1 MRKHCE
7 SYAFFKNKASE
18 NCRQLRLTTHEFVKN
33 DTLIDN
39 LSFSHFESISMLH
52 YQIEF
57 DDFRQH
63 LIHVTLRFVANPT
76 QVLSLPTWIPGSYLI
91 REFAKHIESVRAYD
105 EAGRQLQIT
114 KFEKN
119 KWRLYN
125 TDHELIT
132 VEYDVYAYD
141 LSVRGAYVDQT
152 RLYVNPAVVCLGL
165 EGQEQSGIE
174 VEVFLPK
181 ELKHFQLA
189 TGLVSKSLVKGRYTL
204 KAENYA
210 QLIDAP
216 FELAE
221 QTRFSFVTHDIPH
234 EFVVSGQHVMNTERM
249 QQDIEKI
256 CSTEISMFGSAPFK
270 NYTFMTMATG
280 NSYGGLEHPNSTSL
294 ISPRDDLPKAG
305 EPVEPSAAY
314 QRFLGLCSHE
324 YFHSWLVK
332 FIRPENF
339 VNYDL
344 DKEGYTSL
352 LWIFEGFTSYYDD
365 LILYRSGVI
374 TQESYL
380 KLLKSQIDRYLQ
392 NPGRFI
398 QSVSESS
405 FDAWI
410 KFYRQDENSNNA
422 GTSYY
427 NKGSL
432 VALCLDLGL
441 RLRGSSLDALMRRLY
456 ENAQKDIQVNERTIF
471 DLCKELTGDNWI
483 EQINHLINTTDELPL
498 DQLLPEFG
506 LSYSLKNDQTLAFGL
521 KVVEKAEGLIIQQAL
536 RDGVGAKAGLSAN
549 DVIIAIDGL
558 KASEKILTQYAKR
571 QQTAF
576 TVYAFRRDELM
587 QFTIQAGEN
596 DLTTVE
602 LNVIDQ
608 TQLEKWLR
616 A

>member
-1 MRKHCE
+1 
-7 SYAFFKNKASE
+7 
-18 NCRQLRLTTHEFVKN
+18 
-33 DTLIDN
+33 
-39 LSFSHFESISMLH
+39 MLH

-57 DDFRQH
+57 DDYRQH
-63 LIHVTLRFVANPT
+63 LIHVTVRFLADPT
-76 QVLSLPTWIPGSYLI
+76 QILSLPTWIPGSYLI
-91 REFAKHIESVRAYD
+91 REFSKHIEAVKAYD
-105 EAGRQLQIT
+105 EDGRQLQIQ

-119 KWRLYN
+119 KWRLFN

-141 LSVRGAYVDQT
+141 LSVRGAYVDQN
-152 RLYVNPAVVCLGL
+152 RLYVNPACACLGL
-165 EGQEQSGIE
+165 EGQENKEIE
-174 VEVFLPK
+174 LEIFLLD

-189 TGLVSKSLVKGRYTL
+189 TGMQSKSLVKGRFTL
-204 KAENYA
+204 KAKNYA
-210 QLIDAP
+210 ELIDAP

-221 QTRFSFVTHDIPH
+221 QTRFSFEANGIPH
-234 EFVVSGQHVMNTERM
+234 EFVVSGKHAMNAARM

-256 CSTEISMFGSAPFK
+256 CSTEISMFGSAPFAD
-270 NYTFMTMATG
+270 YTFMTMATG

-294 ISPRDDLPKAG
+294 ISPRDDLPKAN
-305 EPVEPSAAY
+305 EPEEPSKDY

-344 DKEGYTSL
+344 NREGYTSL

-365 LILYRSGVI
+365 LILLRSGVI
-374 TQESYL
+374 NQESYIA
-380 KLLKSQIDRYLQ
+380 LLKVQIDRYLQ
-392 NPGRFI
+392 NPGRAI

-405 FDAWI
+405 FDAWV

-427 NKGSL
+427 NKGCL

-456 ENAQKDIQVNERTIF
+456 ENAQKGVQVHERTIF
-471 DLCKELTGDNWI
+471 ELCKELTGDDWS

-506 LSYSLKNDQTLAFGL
+506 IGYNLKNDKSLPFGL
-521 KVVEKAEGLIIQQAL
+521 KLVDKPEGVLVQSARRDSTAVV
-536 RDGVGAKAGLSAN
+536 AGLSAN
-549 DVIIAIDGL
+549 DVIIAVDGL
-558 KASEKILTQYAKR
+558 KATMKLIESYAK
-571 QQTAF
+571 QEG
-576 TVYAFRRDELM
+576 VYTMHAFRRDELM
-587 QFTIQAGEN
+587 SFDVQAGGSE
-596 DLTTVE
+596 LTEVE
-602 LNVIDQ
+602 LKIEDQ
-608 TQLEKWLR
+608 AKAEQWLK

>member
-1 MRKHCE
+1 M
-7 SYAFFKNKASE
+7 
-18 NCRQLRLTTHEFVKN
+18 V
-33 DTLIDN
+33 
-39 LSFSHFESISMLH
+39 H
-52 YQIEF
+52 YKIEV
-57 DDFRQH
+57 DDYRQH
-63 LIHVTLRFVANPT
+63 LIHVTLRFVAHPP

-91 REFAKHIESVRAYD
+91 REFSKHIESVRAYD
-105 EAGRQLQIT
+105 EEGRLLEIQ

-119 KWRLYN
+119 KWRLFN

-152 RLYVNPAVVCLGL
+152 RLYVNPACACLGL
-165 EGQEQSGIE
+165 EGQEDKAVE
-174 VEVFLPK
+174 VELFLPD
-181 ELKHFQLA
+181 ELEHFQLA
-189 TGLVSKSLVKGRYTL
+189 TGMASKSLVKGRFTL
-204 KAENYA
+204 KAKNYA
-210 QLIDAP
+210 ELIDAP

-221 QTRFSFVTHDIPH
+221 QTRFSFEAKGIPH
-234 EFVVSGQHVMNTERM
+234 EFVVSGKHAMNAARM

-256 CSTEISMFGSAPFK
+256 CATEISMFGSAPFS
-270 NYTFMTMATG
+270 NYTFMTMATA

-294 ISPRDDLPKAG
+294 ISPREDLPKAN
-305 EPVEPSAAY
+305 EPEEPSEDY

-344 DKEGYTSL
+344 NKEGYTSL

-365 LILYRSGVI
+365 LILLRSGVI
-374 TQESYL
+374 SQASYI
-380 KLLKSQIDRYLQ
+380 KLLKTQIDRYLQ
-392 NPGRFI
+392 NPGRFV

-405 FDAWI
+405 FDAWV

-427 NKGSL
+427 NKGCL

-441 RLRGSSLDALMRRLY
+441 RLRGSSLDALMRKLY
-456 ENAQKDIQVNERTIF
+456 ENAQKGIQVHERTIVE
-471 DLCKELTGDNWI
+471 LCNELTGDNWI

-498 DQLLPEFG
+498 DQLFPEFG
-506 LSYSLKNDQTLAFGL
+506 LSYSLKNDKSLPLGL
-521 KVVEKAEGLIIQQAL
+521 KLVEKPEGVLVQSAR
-536 RDGVGAKAGLSAN
+536 RDGAAAQAGLSAH

-558 KASEKILTQYAKR
+558 KATAKLVEKYAK
-571 QQTAF
+571 QEGI
-576 TVYAFRRDELM
+576 YSILAFRRDELM
-587 QFTIQAGEN
+587 SFNVKAAGSE
-596 DLTTVE
+596 LTEVE
-602 LNVIDQ
+602 LKVEDQ
-608 TQLEKWLR
+608 AKAERWFK

>member
-1 MRKHCE
+1 
-7 SYAFFKNKASE
+7 
-18 NCRQLRLTTHEFVKN
+18 
-33 DTLIDN
+33 
-39 LSFSHFESISMLH
+39 MLH

-57 DDFRQH
+57 DDYRQH
-63 LIHVTLRFVANPT
+63 LIHVTLRFVADPT

-91 REFAKHIESVRAYD
+91 REFSKHIESVRAYD
-105 EAGRQLQIT
+105 EEGRLLEIQ

-119 KWRLYN
+119 KWRLFN

-152 RLYVNPAVVCLGL
+152 RLYVNPACACLGL
-165 EGQEQSGIE
+165 EGQEDKAVE
-174 VEVFLPK
+174 VELFLPD

-189 TGLVSKSLVKGRYTL
+189 TGMASKSLVKGRFTL
-204 KAENYA
+204 KAKNYA
-210 QLIDAP
+210 ELIDAP

-221 QTRFSFVTHDIPH
+221 QTRFGFEANGIQH
-234 EFVVSGQHVMNTERM
+234 EFVVSGKHAMNAARM
-249 QQDIEKI
+249 QKDIEKI
-256 CSTEISMFGSAPFK
+256 CATEISMFGSAPFS
-270 NYTFMTMATG
+270 NYTFMTMATA

-294 ISPRDDLPKAG
+294 ISPREDLPKAN
-305 EPVEPSAAY
+305 EPEEPSEDY

-344 DKEGYTSL
+344 NKEGYTSL

-365 LILYRSGVI
+365 LILLRSGVI
-374 TQESYL
+374 SQASYI
-380 KLLKSQIDRYLQ
+380 KLLKTQIDRYLQ
-392 NPGRFI
+392 NPGRFV

-405 FDAWI
+405 FDAWV

-422 GTSYY
+422 GTNYY
-427 NKGSL
+427 NKGCL

-441 RLRGSSLDALMRRLY
+441 RLRGSSLDALMRKLY
-456 ENAQKDIQVNERTIF
+456 ENAQKGIQVHERTIVE
-471 DLCKELTGDNWI
+471 LCNELTGDNWI

-498 DQLLPEFG
+498 DQLFPEFG
-506 LSYSLKNDQTLAFGL
+506 LSYSLKNDKSLPLGL
-521 KVVEKAEGLIIQQAL
+521 KLVDKPEGVLVQSAR
-536 RDGVGAKAGLSAN
+536 RDGAAAQAGLSAH

-558 KASEKILTQYAKR
+558 KATVKLVEKYAK
-571 QQTAF
+571 QEGS
-576 TVYAFRRDELM
+576 YSILAFRRDELM
-587 QFTIQAGEN
+587 SFDVKAAGSE
-596 DLTTVE
+596 LTEVE
-602 LNVIDQ
+602 LKVEDQ
-608 TQLEKWLR
+608 AKAEKWFK

>member
-1 MRKHCE
+1 
-7 SYAFFKNKASE
+7 
-18 NCRQLRLTTHEFVKN
+18 
-33 DTLIDN
+33 
-39 LSFSHFESISMLH
+39 MLH

-57 DDFRQH
+57 DDYRQH
-63 LIHVTLRFVANPT
+63 LIHVTLRFVADPT

-91 REFAKHIESVRAYD
+91 REFSKHIESVRAYD
-105 EAGRQLQIT
+105 EEGRLLEIQ

-119 KWRLYN
+119 KWRLFN

-152 RLYVNPAVVCLGL
+152 RLYVNPACACLGL
-165 EGQEQSGIE
+165 EGQEDKAVE
-174 VEVFLPK
+174 VELFLPD

-189 TGLVSKSLVKGRYTL
+189 TGMASKSLVKGRFTL
-204 KAENYA
+204 KAKNYA
-210 QLIDAP
+210 ELIDAP

-221 QTRFSFVTHDIPH
+221 QTRFGFEANGIPH
-234 EFVVSGQHVMNTERM
+234 EFVVSGKHAMNAARM

-256 CSTEISMFGSAPFK
+256 CATEISMFGSAPFS
-270 NYTFMTMATG
+270 NYTFMTMATA

-294 ISPRDDLPKAG
+294 ITPREDLPKAN
-305 EPVEPSAAY
+305 EPEEPSEDY

-344 DKEGYTSL
+344 NKEGYTSL

-365 LILYRSGVI
+365 LILLRSGVI
-374 TQESYL
+374 SQASYI
-380 KLLKSQIDRYLQ
+380 KLLKTQIDRYLQ
-392 NPGRFI
+392 NPGRFV

-405 FDAWI
+405 FDAWV

-427 NKGSL
+427 NKGCL

-441 RLRGSSLDALMRRLY
+441 RLRGSSLDALMRKLY
-456 ENAQKDIQVNERTIF
+456 ENAQKGIQVHERTIVE
-471 DLCKELTGDNWI
+471 LCNELTGDNWI

-498 DQLLPEFG
+498 DQLFPEFG
-506 LSYSLKNDQTLAFGL
+506 LSYSLKNDKSLPLGL
-521 KVVEKAEGLIIQQAL
+521 KLVDKLEGVLVQSAR
-536 RDGVGAKAGLSAN
+536 RDGAAAQSGLSAH

-558 KASEKILTQYAKR
+558 KATAKLVEKYAK
-571 QQTAF
+571 QDGI
-576 TVYAFRRDELM
+576 YSILAFRRDELM
-587 QFTIQAGEN
+587 SFDVNAAGSE
-596 DLTTVE
+596 LTEVE
-602 LNVIDQ
+602 LKIEDQ
-608 TQLEKWLR
+608 AKAEKWFK

>member
-1 MRKHCE
+1 
-7 SYAFFKNKASE
+7 
-18 NCRQLRLTTHEFVKN
+18 
-33 DTLIDN
+33 
-39 LSFSHFESISMLH
+39 MLH

-57 DDFRQH
+57 DDYRQH
-63 LIHVTLRFVANPT
+63 LIHVTLRFVADPT

-91 REFAKHIESVRAYD
+91 REFSKHIESVRAYD
-105 EAGRQLQIT
+105 EEGRLLEIQ

-119 KWRLYN
+119 KWRLFN

-152 RLYVNPAVVCLGL
+152 RLYVNPACACLGL
-165 EGQEQSGIE
+165 EGQEDKAVE
-174 VEVFLPK
+174 VELFLPD

-189 TGLVSKSLVKGRYTL
+189 TGMASKSLVKGRFTL
-204 KAENYA
+204 KAKNYA
-210 QLIDAP
+210 ELIDAP

-221 QTRFSFVTHDIPH
+221 QTRFSFEANGIPH
-234 EFVVSGQHVMNTERM
+234 EFVVSGKHAMNATRM
-249 QQDIEKI
+249 QKDIEKI
-256 CSTEISMFGSAPFK
+256 CATEISMFGSAPFS
-270 NYTFMTMATG
+270 NYTFMTMATA

-294 ISPRDDLPKAG
+294 ISPREDLPKVN
-305 EPVEPSAAY
+305 EPEEPSEDY

-344 DKEGYTSL
+344 NKEGYTSL

-365 LILYRSGVI
+365 LILLRSGVI
-374 TQESYL
+374 SQASYI
-380 KLLKSQIDRYLQ
+380 KLLKTQIDRYLQ
-392 NPGRFI
+392 NPGRFV

-405 FDAWI
+405 FDAWV

-427 NKGSL
+427 NKGCL

-441 RLRGSSLDALMRRLY
+441 RLRGSSLDVLMRKLY
-456 ENAQKDIQVNERTIF
+456 ENAQKGIQVHERTIVE
-471 DLCKELTGDNWI
+471 LCNELTGDNWI

-498 DQLLPEFG
+498 DQLFPEFG
-506 LSYSLKNDQTLAFGL
+506 LSYSLKNDKSLPLGL
-521 KVVEKAEGLIIQQAL
+521 KLVDKPEGVLVQSAR
-536 RDGVGAKAGLSAN
+536 RDGAAAQAGLSAH

-558 KASEKILTQYAKR
+558 KATVKLVEKYAK
-571 QQTAF
+571 QDDT
-576 TVYAFRRDELM
+576 YSILAFRRDELLS
-587 QFTIQAGEN
+587 FDVKAAGST
-596 DLTTVE
+596 LTEVE
-602 LNVIDQ
+602 LKVEDQ
-608 TQLEKWLR
+608 EKAEKWFK

>member
-1 MRKHCE
+1 
-7 SYAFFKNKASE
+7 
-18 NCRQLRLTTHEFVKN
+18 
-33 DTLIDN
+33 
-39 LSFSHFESISMLH
+39 MLH

-57 DDFRQH
+57 DDYRQH
-63 LIHVTLRFVANPT
+63 LIHVTLRFVADPT

-91 REFAKHIESVRAYD
+91 REFSKHIESVRAYD
-105 EAGRQLQIT
+105 EEGRLLEIQ

-119 KWRLYN
+119 KWRLFN

-152 RLYVNPAVVCLGL
+152 RLYVNPACACLGL
-165 EGQEQSGIE
+165 EGQEDKAVE
-174 VEVFLPK
+174 VELFLPD

-189 TGLVSKSLVKGRYTL
+189 TGMASKSLVKGRFTL
-204 KAENYA
+204 KAKNYA
-210 QLIDAP
+210 ELIDAP

-221 QTRFSFVTHDIPH
+221 QTRFGFEANGIPH
-234 EFVVSGQHVMNTERM
+234 EFVVSGKHAMNAARM

-256 CSTEISMFGSAPFK
+256 CATEISMFGSAPFS
-270 NYTFMTMATG
+270 NYTFMTMATA

-294 ISPRDDLPKAG
+294 IGPREDLPKAN
-305 EPVEPSAAY
+305 EPEEPSEDY

-344 DKEGYTSL
+344 NKEGYTSL

-365 LILYRSGVI
+365 LILLRSCVI
-374 TQESYL
+374 SQASYI
-380 KLLKSQIDRYLQ
+380 KLLKTQIDRYLQ
-392 NPGRFI
+392 NPGRFV

-405 FDAWI
+405 FDAWV

-427 NKGSL
+427 NKGCL

-441 RLRGSSLDALMRRLY
+441 RLRGSSLDALMRKLY
-456 ENAQKDIQVNERTIF
+456 ENAQKGIQVHERTIVE
-471 DLCKELTGDNWI
+471 LCNELTGDNWI

-498 DQLLPEFG
+498 DQLFPEFG
-506 LSYSLKNDQTLAFGL
+506 LSYSLKNDKSLPLGL
-521 KVVEKAEGLIIQQAL
+521 KLVDKPEGVLVQSAR
-536 RDGVGAKAGLSAN
+536 RDGAAAQAGLSAH

-558 KASEKILTQYAKR
+558 KATVKLVEKYAK
-571 QQTAF
+571 QEGS
-576 TVYAFRRDELM
+576 YSILAFRRDELM
-587 QFTIQAGEN
+587 SFDVKAAGSE
-596 DLTTVE
+596 LTEVE
-602 LNVIDQ
+602 LKVEDQ
-608 TQLEKWLR
+608 AKAEKWFK

>member
-1 MRKHCE
+1 
-7 SYAFFKNKASE
+7 
-18 NCRQLRLTTHEFVKN
+18 
-33 DTLIDN
+33 
-39 LSFSHFESISMLH
+39 MLH

-57 DDFRQH
+57 DDYRQH
-63 LIHVTLRFVANPT
+63 LIHVTLRFVADPT

-91 REFAKHIESVRAYD
+91 REFSKHIESVRAYD
-105 EAGRQLQIT
+105 EEGRLLEIQ

-119 KWRLYN
+119 KWRLFN

-132 VEYDVYAYD
+132 VEYDAYAYD

-152 RLYVNPAVVCLGL
+152 RLYVNPACACLGL
-165 EGQEQSGIE
+165 EGQEDKAVE
-174 VEVFLPK
+174 VELFLPD

-189 TGLVSKSLVKGRYTL
+189 TGMASKSLVKGRFTL
-204 KAENYA
+204 KAKNYA
-210 QLIDAP
+210 ELIDAP

-221 QTRFSFVTHDIPH
+221 QTRFSFEANGIPH
-234 EFVVSGQHVMNTERM
+234 EFVVSGKHAMNAARM

-256 CSTEISMFGSAPFK
+256 CATELSMFGSAPFS
-270 NYTFMTMATG
+270 NYTFMTMATA

-294 ISPRDDLPKAG
+294 ISPREDLPKAN
-305 EPVEPSAAY
+305 EPEEPSEDY

-344 DKEGYTSL
+344 NKEGYTSL

-365 LILYRSGVI
+365 LILLRSGVI
-374 TQESYL
+374 SQASYI
-380 KLLKSQIDRYLQ
+380 KLLKTQIDRYLQ
-392 NPGRFI
+392 NPGRFV

-405 FDAWI
+405 FDAWV

-427 NKGSL
+427 NKGCL

-441 RLRGSSLDALMRRLY
+441 RLRGSSLDALMRKLY
-456 ENAQKDIQVNERTIF
+456 ENAQKGIQVHERTIVE
-471 DLCKELTGDNWI
+471 LCNELTGDNWI

-498 DQLLPEFG
+498 DQLFPEFG
-506 LSYSLKNDQTLAFGL
+506 LSYSLKNDKSLPLGL
-521 KVVEKAEGLIIQQAL
+521 KLVDKPEGVLVQSAR
-536 RDGVGAKAGLSAN
+536 RDGAAAQAGLSAH

-558 KASEKILTQYAKR
+558 KATMKLVEKYAK
-571 QQTAF
+571 QEGS
-576 TVYAFRRDELM
+576 YSILAFRRDELM
-587 QFTIQAGEN
+587 SFDVKASGSE
-596 DLTTVE
+596 LTEVE
-602 LNVIDQ
+602 LKVEDQ
-608 TQLEKWLR
+608 AKAEKWFK

>member
-1 MRKHCE
+1 
-7 SYAFFKNKASE
+7 
-18 NCRQLRLTTHEFVKN
+18 
-33 DTLIDN
+33 
-39 LSFSHFESISMLH
+39 MLH

-57 DDFRQH
+57 DDYRQH
-63 LIHVTLRFVANPT
+63 LIHVTLRFVADPT

-91 REFAKHIESVRAYD
+91 REFSKHIESVRAYD
-105 EAGRQLQIT
+105 EEGRLLEIQ

-119 KWRLYN
+119 KWRLFN

-152 RLYVNPAVVCLGL
+152 RLYVNPACACLGL
-165 EGQEQSGIE
+165 EGQEDKAVE
-174 VEVFLPK
+174 VELFLPD

-189 TGLVSKSLVKGRYTL
+189 TGMASKSLVKGRFTL
-204 KAENYA
+204 KAKNYA
-210 QLIDAP
+210 ELIDAP

-221 QTRFSFVTHDIPH
+221 QTRFGFEANGIPH
-234 EFVVSGQHVMNTERM
+234 EFVVSGKHAMNAARM

-256 CSTEISMFGSAPFK
+256 CATEISMFGSAPFS
-270 NYTFMTMATG
+270 NYTFMTMATA

-294 ISPRDDLPKAG
+294 ISPREDLPKAN
-305 EPVEPSAAY
+305 EPEEPSEDY

-344 DKEGYTSL
+344 NKEGYTSL

-365 LILYRSGVI
+365 LILLRSGVI
-374 TQESYL
+374 SQASYI
-380 KLLKSQIDRYLQ
+380 KLLKTQIDRYLQ
-392 NPGRFI
+392 NPGRFV

-405 FDAWI
+405 FDAWV

-427 NKGSL
+427 NKGCL

-441 RLRGSSLDALMRRLY
+441 RLRGSSLDVLMRKLY
-456 ENAQKDIQVNERTIF
+456 ENAQKGMQVHERTIVE
-471 DLCKELTGDNWI
+471 LCNELTGDNWI

-498 DQLLPEFG
+498 DQLFPEFG
-506 LSYSLKNDQTLAFGL
+506 LSYSLKNDKSLPLGL
-521 KVVEKAEGLIIQQAL
+521 KLVDKPEGVLVQSAR
-536 RDGVGAKAGLSAN
+536 RDGAAAQAGLSAH

-558 KASEKILTQYAKR
+558 KATVKLVEKYAK
-571 QQTAF
+571 QEGI
-576 TVYAFRRDELM
+576 YSILAFRRDELM
-587 QFTIQAGEN
+587 SFDVKAAGSE
-596 DLTTVE
+596 LTEVE
-602 LNVIDQ
+602 LKVEDQ
-608 TQLEKWLR
+608 AKAEKWFK

>member
-1 MRKHCE
+1 
-7 SYAFFKNKASE
+7 
-18 NCRQLRLTTHEFVKN
+18 
-33 DTLIDN
+33 
-39 LSFSHFESISMLH
+39 MLH

-57 DDFRQH
+57 DDYRQH
-63 LIHVTLRFVANPT
+63 LIHVTVRFLADPT

-91 REFAKHIESVRAYD
+91 REFSKHIEAVKAYD
-105 EAGRQLQIT
+105 EDGRQLQIQ

-119 KWRLYN
+119 KWRLFN

-141 LSVRGAYVDQT
+141 LSVRGAYVDQN
-152 RLYVNPAVVCLGL
+152 RLYVNPACACLGL
-165 EGQEQSGIE
+165 EGQENKEIE
-174 VEVFLPK
+174 LEIFLPD

-189 TGLVSKSLVKGRYTL
+189 SGMQAKSLVKGRFTL
-204 KAENYA
+204 KAKNYA
-210 QLIDAP
+210 ELIDAP

-221 QTRFSFVTHDIPH
+221 QTRFSFEANGIPH
-234 EFVVSGQHVMNTERM
+234 EFVVSGKHAMNAARM

-256 CSTEISMFGSAPFK
+256 CATEISMFGSAPFTD
-270 NYTFMTMATG
+270 YTFMTMATG

-294 ISPRDDLPKAG
+294 ISPRDDLPKAN
-305 EPVEPSAAY
+305 EPEEPSKDY

-344 DKEGYTSL
+344 NREGYTSL

-365 LILYRSGVI
+365 LILLRSGVI
-374 TQESYL
+374 NQESYIT
-380 KLLKSQIDRYLQ
+380 LLKAQIDRYLQ
-392 NPGRFI
+392 NPGRAI

-405 FDAWI
+405 FDAWV

-427 NKGSL
+427 NKGCL

-456 ENAQKDIQVNERTIF
+456 ENAQKGVQVHERTIF
-471 DLCKELTGDNWI
+471 ELCKELTGDDWS

-498 DQLLPEFG
+498 DQLFPEFG
-506 LSYSLKNDQTLAFGL
+506 MAYSLKNDKSLPFGL
-521 KVVEKAEGLIIQQAL
+521 KLADKPEGVLVQSA
-536 RDGVGAKAGLSAN
+536 RREGAAVLAGLSAN

-558 KASEKILTQYAKR
+558 KATTKLVESYAK
-571 QQTAF
+571 QQGTF

-587 QFTIQAGEN
+587 TFEVQAAGSE
-596 DLTTVE
+596 LTEVE
-602 LNVIDQ
+602 LKVEDPAKV
-608 TQLEKWLR
+608 EKWLK

>member
-1 MRKHCE
+1 
-7 SYAFFKNKASE
+7 
-18 NCRQLRLTTHEFVKN
+18 
-33 DTLIDN
+33 
-39 LSFSHFESISMLH
+39 MLH

-57 DDFRQH
+57 DDYRQH
-63 LIHVTLRFVANPT
+63 LIHVTLRFVADPT

-91 REFAKHIESVRAYD
+91 REFSKHIESVRAYD
-105 EAGRQLQIT
+105 EEGRLLEIQ

-119 KWRLYN
+119 KWRLFN

-152 RLYVNPAVVCLGL
+152 RLYVNPACACLGL
-165 EGQEQSGIE
+165 EGQEDKAVE
-174 VEVFLPK
+174 VELFLPD

-189 TGLVSKSLVKGRYTL
+189 TGMASKSLVKGRFTL
-204 KAENYA
+204 KAKNYA
-210 QLIDAP
+210 ELIDAP

-221 QTRFSFVTHDIPH
+221 QTRFGFEANGIPH
-234 EFVVSGQHVMNTERM
+234 EFVVSGKHAMNAARM

-256 CSTEISMFGSAPFK
+256 CATEISMFGSAPFL
-270 NYTFMTMATG
+270 NYTFMTMATA

-294 ISPRDDLPKAG
+294 ISPREDLPKAN
-305 EPVEPSAAY
+305 EPEEPSEDY

-344 DKEGYTSL
+344 NKEGYTSL

-365 LILYRSGVI
+365 LILLRSGVI
-374 TQESYL
+374 SQASYI
-380 KLLKSQIDRYLQ
+380 KLLKTQIDRYLQ
-392 NPGRFI
+392 NPGRLV

-405 FDAWI
+405 FDAWV

-427 NKGSL
+427 NKGCL

-441 RLRGSSLDALMRRLY
+441 RLRGSSLDALMRKLY
-456 ENAQKDIQVNERTIF
+456 ENAQKGIQVHERTIVE
-471 DLCKELTGDNWI
+471 LCNELTGDNWI

-498 DQLLPEFG
+498 DQLFPEFG
-506 LSYSLKNDQTLAFGL
+506 LSYSLKNDKSLPLGL
-521 KVVEKAEGLIIQQAL
+521 KLVDKPEGVLVQSAR
-536 RDGVGAKAGLSAN
+536 RDGAAAQAGLSAH

-558 KASEKILTQYAKR
+558 KATVKLVEKYAK
-571 QQTAF
+571 QEGT
-576 TVYAFRRDELM
+576 YNILAFRRDELM
-587 QFTIQAGEN
+587 SFDVKAAGSE
-596 DLTTVE
+596 LTEVE
-602 LNVIDQ
+602 LKVEDQ
-608 TQLEKWLR
+608 AKAEKWFK

>member
-1 MRKHCE
+1 
-7 SYAFFKNKASE
+7 
-18 NCRQLRLTTHEFVKN
+18 
-33 DTLIDN
+33 
-39 LSFSHFESISMLH
+39 MLH

-57 DDFRQH
+57 DDYRQH
-63 LIHVTLRFVANPT
+63 LIHVTLRFVADPT

-91 REFAKHIESVRAYD
+91 REFSKHIESVRAYD
-105 EAGRQLQIT
+105 EEGRLLEIQ

-119 KWRLYN
+119 KWRLFN

-152 RLYVNPAVVCLGL
+152 RLYVNPACACLGL
-165 EGQEQSGIE
+165 EGQEDKAVE
-174 VEVFLPK
+174 VELFLPD

-189 TGLVSKSLVKGRYTL
+189 TGMTSKSLVKGRFTL
-204 KAENYA
+204 KAKNYA
-210 QLIDAP
+210 ELIDAP

-221 QTRFSFVTHDIPH
+221 QTRFSFEANGIPH
-234 EFVVSGQHVMNTERM
+234 EFVVSGKHAMNAARM

-256 CSTEISMFGSAPFK
+256 CATEISMFGSAPFS
-270 NYTFMTMATG
+270 NYTFMTMATA

-294 ISPRDDLPKAG
+294 ISPREDLPKAN
-305 EPVEPSAAY
+305 EPEEPSEDY

-344 DKEGYTSL
+344 NKEGYTSL

-365 LILYRSGVI
+365 LILLRSGVI
-374 TQESYL
+374 SQASYI
-380 KLLKSQIDRYLQ
+380 KLLKTQIDRYLQ
-392 NPGRFI
+392 NPGRFV

-405 FDAWI
+405 FDAWV

-427 NKGSL
+427 NKGCL

-441 RLRGSSLDALMRRLY
+441 RLRGSSLDALMRKLY
-456 ENAQKDIQVNERTIF
+456 ENAQKGIQVHERTIVE
-471 DLCKELTGDNWI
+471 LCNELTGDNWI

-498 DQLLPEFG
+498 DQLFPEFG
-506 LSYSLKNDQTLAFGL
+506 LSYSLKNDKSLPLGL
-521 KVVEKAEGLIIQQAL
+521 KLVDKPEGVLVQSAR
-536 RDGVGAKAGLSAN
+536 RDGAAAQAGLSAH

-558 KASEKILTQYAKR
+558 KATMKLVEKYAK
-571 QQTAF
+571 QEGS
-576 TVYAFRRDELM
+576 YSILAFRRDELM
-587 QFTIQAGEN
+587 SFDVKASGSE
-596 DLTTVE
+596 LTEVE
-602 LNVIDQ
+602 LKVEDQ
-608 TQLEKWLR
+608 AKAEKWFK

>member
-1 MRKHCE
+1 
-7 SYAFFKNKASE
+7 
-18 NCRQLRLTTHEFVKN
+18 
-33 DTLIDN
+33 
-39 LSFSHFESISMLH
+39 MLH

-57 DDFRQH
+57 DDYRQH
-63 LIHVTLRFVANPT
+63 LIHVTLRFVADPT

-91 REFAKHIESVRAYD
+91 REFSKHIESVRAYD
-105 EAGRQLQIT
+105 EEGRLLEIQ

-119 KWRLYN
+119 KWRLFN

-152 RLYVNPAVVCLGL
+152 RLYVNPACACLGL
-165 EGQEQSGIE
+165 EGQEDKAVE
-174 VEVFLPK
+174 VELFLPD

-189 TGLVSKSLVKGRYTL
+189 TGMASKSLVKGRFTL
-204 KAENYA
+204 KAKNYA
-210 QLIDAP
+210 ELIDAP

-221 QTRFSFVTHDIPH
+221 QTRFGFEANGIPH
-234 EFVVSGQHVMNTERM
+234 EFVVSGKHAMNAARM

-256 CSTEISMFGSAPFK
+256 CATEISMFGSAPFS
-270 NYTFMTMATG
+270 NYTFMTMATA

-294 ISPRDDLPKAG
+294 ISPREDLPKAN
-305 EPVEPSAAY
+305 EPEEPSEDY

-344 DKEGYTSL
+344 NKEGYTSL

-365 LILYRSGVI
+365 LILLRSGVI
-374 TQESYL
+374 SQASYI
-380 KLLKSQIDRYLQ
+380 KLLKTQIDRYLQ
-392 NPGRFI
+392 NPGRFV

-405 FDAWI
+405 FDAWV

-427 NKGSL
+427 NKGCL

-441 RLRGSSLDALMRRLY
+441 RLRGSSLDALMRKLY
-456 ENAQKDIQVNERTIF
+456 ENAQKGIQVHERTIVE
-471 DLCKELTGDNWI
+471 LCNELTGDNWI

-498 DQLLPEFG
+498 DQLFPEFG
-506 LSYSLKNDQTLAFGL
+506 LSYSLKNDKSLPLGL
-521 KVVEKAEGLIIQQAL
+521 KLVEKPEGVLVQSAR
-536 RDGVGAKAGLSAN
+536 RDGAAAQAGLSAH

-558 KASEKILTQYAKR
+558 KATVKLVEKYAK
-571 QQTAF
+571 QEGT
-576 TVYAFRRDELM
+576 YSILAFRRDELM
-587 QFTIQAGEN
+587 SFDVKAAGSE
-596 DLTTVE
+596 LTEVE
-602 LNVIDQ
+602 LKVEDQ
-608 TQLEKWLR
+608 AKAEKWFK

>member
-1 MRKHCE
+1 
-7 SYAFFKNKASE
+7 
-18 NCRQLRLTTHEFVKN
+18 
-33 DTLIDN
+33 
-39 LSFSHFESISMLH
+39 MLH

-57 DDFRQH
+57 DDYRQH
-63 LIHVTLRFVANPT
+63 LIHVTLRFVADPT

-91 REFAKHIESVRAYD
+91 REFSKHIESVRAYD
-105 EAGRQLQIT
+105 EEGRLLEIQ

-119 KWRLYN
+119 KWRLFN

-152 RLYVNPAVVCLGL
+152 RLYVNPACACLGL
-165 EGQEQSGIE
+165 EGQEDKAVE
-174 VEVFLPK
+174 VELFLPD

-189 TGLVSKSLVKGRYTL
+189 TGMVSKSLVKGRFTL
-204 KAENYA
+204 KAKNYA
-210 QLIDAP
+210 ELIDAP

-221 QTRFSFVTHDIPH
+221 QTRFGFEANGIPH
-234 EFVVSGQHVMNTERM
+234 EFVVSGKHAMNAARM

-256 CSTEISMFGSAPFK
+256 CATEISMFGSAPFS
-270 NYTFMTMATG
+270 NYTFMTMATA

-294 ISPRDDLPKAG
+294 ISPREDLPKAN
-305 EPVEPSAAY
+305 EPEEPSEDY

-344 DKEGYTSL
+344 NKEGYTSL

-365 LILYRSGVI
+365 LILLRSGVI
-374 TQESYL
+374 SQASYI
-380 KLLKSQIDRYLQ
+380 KLLKTQIDRYLQ
-392 NPGRFI
+392 NPGRFV

-405 FDAWI
+405 FDAWV

-427 NKGSL
+427 NKGCL

-441 RLRGSSLDALMRRLY
+441 RLRGSSLDALMRKLY
-456 ENAQKDIQVNERTIF
+456 ENAQKGIQVHERTIVE
-471 DLCKELTGDNWI
+471 LCNELTGDNWI

-498 DQLLPEFG
+498 DQLFPEFG
-506 LSYSLKNDQTLAFGL
+506 LSYSLKNDKSLPLGL
-521 KVVEKAEGLIIQQAL
+521 KLVEKPEGVLVQSAR
-536 RDGVGAKAGLSAN
+536 RDGAAAQAGLSAH

-558 KASEKILTQYAKR
+558 KATMKLVEKYAK
-571 QQTAF
+571 QEGI
-576 TVYAFRRDELM
+576 YSILAFRRDELM
-587 QFTIQAGEN
+587 SFDVKAAGSE
-596 DLTTVE
+596 LTEVE
-602 LNVIDQ
+602 LKVENQ
-608 TQLEKWLR
+608 AKAEKWFK

>member
-1 MRKHCE
+1 
-7 SYAFFKNKASE
+7 
-18 NCRQLRLTTHEFVKN
+18 
-33 DTLIDN
+33 
-39 LSFSHFESISMLH
+39 MLH

-57 DDFRQH
+57 DDYRQH
-63 LIHVTLRFVANPT
+63 LIHVTLRFVADPT

-91 REFAKHIESVRAYD
+91 REFSKHIESVRAYD
-105 EAGRQLQIT
+105 EEGRLLEIQ

-119 KWRLYN
+119 KWRLFN

-152 RLYVNPAVVCLGL
+152 RLYVNPACACLGL
-165 EGQEQSGIE
+165 EGQEDKAVE
-174 VEVFLPK
+174 VELFLPD

-189 TGLVSKSLVKGRYTL
+189 TGMASKSLVKGRFTL
-204 KAENYA
+204 KAKNYA
-210 QLIDAP
+210 ELIDAP

-221 QTRFSFVTHDIPH
+221 QTRFGFEANGIPH
-234 EFVVSGQHVMNTERM
+234 EFVVSGKHAMNAARM

-256 CSTEISMFGSAPFK
+256 CATEISMFGSAPFS
-270 NYTFMTMATG
+270 NYTFMTMATA

-294 ISPRDDLPKAG
+294 ISPREDLPKAN
-305 EPVEPSAAY
+305 EPEEPSEDY

-344 DKEGYTSL
+344 NKEGYTSL

-365 LILYRSGVI
+365 LILLRSGVI
-374 TQESYL
+374 SQASYI
-380 KLLKSQIDRYLQ
+380 KLLKTQIDRYLQ
-392 NPGRFI
+392 NPGRFV

-405 FDAWI
+405 FDAWV

-427 NKGSL
+427 NKGCL

-441 RLRGSSLDALMRRLY
+441 RLRGSSLDALMRKLY
-456 ENAQKDIQVNERTIF
+456 ENAQKGIQVHERTIVE
-471 DLCKELTGDNWI
+471 LCNELTGDNWI

-498 DQLLPEFG
+498 DQLFPEFG
-506 LSYSLKNDQTLAFGL
+506 LSYSLKNDKSLPLGL
-521 KVVEKAEGLIIQQAL
+521 KLVEKPEGVLVQSAR
-536 RDGVGAKAGLSAN
+536 RDGAAAQAGLSAH

-558 KASEKILTQYAKR
+558 KATVKLIEKYAK
-571 QQTAF
+571 QEGI
-576 TVYAFRRDELM
+576 YSILAFRRDELM
-587 QFTIQAGEN
+587 SFDVKAAGSE
-596 DLTTVE
+596 LTEVE
-602 LNVIDQ
+602 LKVEDQ
-608 TQLEKWLR
+608 AKAEKWFK

>member
-1 MRKHCE
+1 
-7 SYAFFKNKASE
+7 
-18 NCRQLRLTTHEFVKN
+18 
-33 DTLIDN
+33 
-39 LSFSHFESISMLH
+39 MLH

-57 DDFRQH
+57 DDYRQH
-63 LIHVTLRFVANPT
+63 LIHVTLRFVADPT

-91 REFAKHIESVRAYD
+91 REFSKHIESVRAYD
-105 EAGRQLQIT
+105 EEGRLLEIQ

-119 KWRLYN
+119 KWRLFN

-152 RLYVNPAVVCLGL
+152 RLYVNPACACLGL
-165 EGQEQSGIE
+165 EGQEDKAVE
-174 VEVFLPK
+174 VELFLPD

-189 TGLVSKSLVKGRYTL
+189 TGMASKSLVKGRFTL
-204 KAENYA
+204 KAKNYA
-210 QLIDAP
+210 ELIDAP

-221 QTRFSFVTHDIPH
+221 QTRFGFEANGIPH
-234 EFVVSGQHVMNTERM
+234 EFVVSGKHAMNAARM

-256 CSTEISMFGSAPFK
+256 CATEISMFGSAPFS
-270 NYTFMTMATG
+270 NYTFMTMATA

-294 ISPRDDLPKAG
+294 ISPREDLPKAN
-305 EPVEPSAAY
+305 EPEEPSEDY

-344 DKEGYTSL
+344 NKEGYTSL

-365 LILYRSGVI
+365 LILLRSGVI
-374 TQESYL
+374 SQASYI
-380 KLLKSQIDRYLQ
+380 KLLKTQIDRYLQ
-392 NPGRFI
+392 NPGRLV

-405 FDAWI
+405 FDAWV

-427 NKGSL
+427 NKGCL

-441 RLRGSSLDALMRRLY
+441 RLRGSSLDALMRKLY
-456 ENAQKDIQVNERTIF
+456 ENAQKGIQVHERTIVE
-471 DLCKELTGDNWI
+471 LCNELTGDNWI

-498 DQLLPEFG
+498 DQLFPEFG
-506 LSYSLKNDQTLAFGL
+506 LSYSLKNDKSLPLGL
-521 KVVEKAEGLIIQQAL
+521 KLVNKPEGVLVQSAR
-536 RDGVGAKAGLSAN
+536 RDGAAAQAGLSAH
-549 DVIIAIDGL
+549 DVIIVIDGL
-558 KASEKILTQYAKR
+558 KATVKLIEKYAK
-571 QQTAF
+571 QEGI
-576 TVYAFRRDELM
+576 YSILAFRRDELM
-587 QFTIQAGEN
+587 SFDVKAAGSE
-596 DLTTVE
+596 LTEVE
-602 LNVIDQ
+602 LKVEDQ
-608 TQLEKWLR
+608 AKAEKWFK

>member
-1 MRKHCE
+1 
-7 SYAFFKNKASE
+7 
-18 NCRQLRLTTHEFVKN
+18 
-33 DTLIDN
+33 
-39 LSFSHFESISMLH
+39 MLH

-57 DDFRQH
+57 DDYRQH
-63 LIHVTLRFVANPT
+63 LIHVTLRFVADPT

-91 REFAKHIESVRAYD
+91 REFSKHIESVRAYD
-105 EAGRQLQIT
+105 EEGRLLEIQ

-119 KWRLYN
+119 KWRLFN

-152 RLYVNPAVVCLGL
+152 RLYVNPACACLGL
-165 EGQEQSGIE
+165 EGQEDKAVE
-174 VEVFLPK
+174 VELFLPD

-189 TGLVSKSLVKGRYTL
+189 TGMASKSLVKGRFTL
-204 KAENYA
+204 KAKNYA
-210 QLIDAP
+210 ELIDAP

-221 QTRFSFVTHDIPH
+221 QTRFSFEAKGIPH
-234 EFVVSGQHVMNTERM
+234 EFVVSGKHAMNAARM

-256 CSTEISMFGSAPFK
+256 CATEISMFGSAPFL
-270 NYTFMTMATG
+270 NYTFMTMATA

-294 ISPRDDLPKAG
+294 ISPREDLPKAN
-305 EPVEPSAAY
+305 EPEEPSEDY

-344 DKEGYTSL
+344 NKEGYTSL

-365 LILYRSGVI
+365 LILLRSGVI
-374 TQESYL
+374 SQASYI
-380 KLLKSQIDRYLQ
+380 KLLKTQIDRYLQ
-392 NPGRFI
+392 NPGRFV

-405 FDAWI
+405 FDAWV

-427 NKGSL
+427 NKGCL

-441 RLRGSSLDALMRRLY
+441 RLRGSSLDALMRKLY
-456 ENAQKDIQVNERTIF
+456 ENAQKGIQVHERTIVE
-471 DLCKELTGDNWI
+471 LCNELTGDNWI

-498 DQLLPEFG
+498 DQLFPEFG
-506 LSYSLKNDQTLAFGL
+506 LSYSLKNDKSLPLGL
-521 KVVEKAEGLIIQQAL
+521 KLVEKPEGVLVQSAR
-536 RDGVGAKAGLSAN
+536 RDGAAAQAGLSAH

-558 KASEKILTQYAKR
+558 KATVKLVEKYAK
-571 QQTAF
+571 QEGI
-576 TVYAFRRDELM
+576 YSILAFRRDELM
-587 QFTIQAGEN
+587 SFDVKAAGSE
-596 DLTTVE
+596 LTEVE
-602 LNVIDQ
+602 LKVEDQ
-608 TQLEKWLR
+608 AKAEKWFK

>member
-1 MRKHCE
+1 
-7 SYAFFKNKASE
+7 
-18 NCRQLRLTTHEFVKN
+18 
-33 DTLIDN
+33 
-39 LSFSHFESISMLH
+39 MLH

-57 DDFRQH
+57 DDYRQH
-63 LIHVTLRFVANPT
+63 LIHVTLRFVADPT

-91 REFAKHIESVRAYD
+91 REFSKHIESVRAYD
-105 EAGRQLQIT
+105 EEGRLLEIQ

-119 KWRLYN
+119 KWRLFN

-152 RLYVNPAVVCLGL
+152 RLYVNPACACLGL
-165 EGQEQSGIE
+165 EGQEDKAVE
-174 VEVFLPK
+174 VELFLPD

-189 TGLVSKSLVKGRYTL
+189 TGMASKSLVKGRFTL
-204 KAENYA
+204 KAKNYA
-210 QLIDAP
+210 ELIDAP

-221 QTRFSFVTHDIPH
+221 QTRFSFEAKGIPH
-234 EFVVSGQHVMNTERM
+234 EFVVSGKHAMNAARM

-256 CSTEISMFGSAPFK
+256 CATEISMFGSAPFS
-270 NYTFMTMATG
+270 NYTFMTMATA

-294 ISPRDDLPKAG
+294 ISPREDLPKAN
-305 EPVEPSAAY
+305 EPEEPSEDY

-344 DKEGYTSL
+344 NKEGYTSL

-365 LILYRSGVI
+365 LILLRSGVI
-374 TQESYL
+374 SQASYI
-380 KLLKSQIDRYLQ
+380 KLLKTQIDRYLQ
-392 NPGRFI
+392 NPGRFV

-405 FDAWI
+405 FDAWV

-427 NKGSL
+427 NKGCL

-441 RLRGSSLDALMRRLY
+441 RLRGSSLDALMRKLY
-456 ENAQKDIQVNERTIF
+456 ENAQKGIQVHERTIVE
-471 DLCKELTGDNWI
+471 LCNELTGDNWI

-498 DQLLPEFG
+498 DQLFPEFG
-506 LSYSLKNDQTLAFGL
+506 LSYSLKNDKSLPLGL
-521 KVVEKAEGLIIQQAL
+521 KLVEKPEGVLVQSAR
-536 RDGVGAKAGLSAN
+536 RDGAAAQAGLSAH

-558 KASEKILTQYAKR
+558 KATMKLVEKYAK
-571 QQTAF
+571 QEGS
-576 TVYAFRRDELM
+576 YSILAFRRDELM
-587 QFTIQAGEN
+587 SFDVKAAGSE
-596 DLTTVE
+596 LTEVE
-602 LNVIDQ
+602 LKVEDQ
-608 TQLEKWLR
+608 AKAEKWFK

>member
-1 MRKHCE
+1 
-7 SYAFFKNKASE
+7 
-18 NCRQLRLTTHEFVKN
+18 
-33 DTLIDN
+33 
-39 LSFSHFESISMLH
+39 MLH

-57 DDFRQH
+57 DDYRQH
-63 LIHVTLRFVANPT
+63 LIHVTLRFLADPT

-91 REFAKHIESVRAYD
+91 REFSKHLESVKAYD
-105 EAGRQLQIT
+105 EDGRLLQIS

-119 KWRLYN
+119 KWRLFN

-141 LSVRGAYVDQT
+141 LSVRGAYVDQS
-152 RLYVNPAVVCLGL
+152 RLYVNPACVCLGL
-165 EGQEQSGIE
+165 DGQEDKAIE
-174 VEVFLPK
+174 VEIFLPP

-189 TGLVSKSLVKGRYTL
+189 TGLPHKSFVSGRYTL
-204 KAENYA
+204 KAKDYA
-210 QLIDAP
+210 ELIDAP

-221 QTRFSFVTHDIPH
+221 QSRFSFQAAGIAH
-234 EFVVSGQHVMNTERM
+234 EFVISGKHAMNAARM
-249 QQDIEKI
+249 QQDLEKI
-256 CSTEISMFGSAPFK
+256 CGTEIAMFGSAPFK

-294 ISPRDDLPKAG
+294 ITPRDDLPQAD
-305 EPVEPSAAY
+305 ELLEPSKEY

-339 VNYDL
+339 AHYNL
-344 DKEGYTSL
+344 NKEGYTSL

-365 LILYRSGVI
+365 LILLRSGVVN
-374 TQESYL
+374 QASYIG
-380 KLLKSQIDRYLQ
+380 LLKTQIDRYLQ
-392 NPGRFI
+392 NPGRAV
-398 QSVSESS
+398 QTVSESS
-405 FDAWI
+405 FDAWV

-427 NKGSL
+427 NKGCL

-441 RLRGSSLDALMRRLY
+441 RLRGSSLDALMRKLY
-456 ENAQKDIQVNERTIF
+456 ENAQNGIQVSERTIF
-471 DLCKELTGDNWI
+471 DLCKALTGQDWA

-506 LSYSLKNDQTLAFGL
+506 LSYTLKNDKALPFGL
-521 KVVEKAEGLIIQQAL
+521 KVADKPEGVLVQSAR
-536 RDGVGAKAGLSAN
+536 RDGVAAQAGLSAN

-558 KASEKILTQYAKR
+558 KATEKLLEQYAK
-571 QQTAF
+571 QKATF

-587 QFTIQAGEN
+587 QFELSGGAI

-602 LNVIDQ
+602 LKVEDQ
-608 TQLEKWLR
+608 AKAEKWLK